1 MKMDRYHH
9 HPGSLSV
16 RLSEGDESAFRE
28 FFHLYSHHIYNV
40 AFIMTKSAGLA
51 EDMVQEVFLK
61 IWLSRASLAGV
72 ENLKAYLYTSARH
85 HILNELRKKS
95 HHLQFTDALLEY
107 FSESADN
114 PEQAL
119 LRKESRG
126 FLHQAIAHL
135 PDRQRLIYRLSKEK
149 GLKQEEIAAR
159 LNISQHTVRNHL
171 AQALVNIRHFLERAT
186 TGTLLLFCLL
196 QASL

>member
-1 MKMDRYHH
+1 MKMDRHH
-9 HPGSLSV
+9 HPESLSV

-40 AFIMTKSAGLA
+40 AFIMTKSTGLA

-61 IWLSRASLAGV
+61 IWLSRASLASV

-85 HILNELRKKS
+85 YILNELRKKS
-95 HHLQFTDALLEY
+95 HTLQFTDTLLEY

-126 FLHQAIAHL
+126 FLQLAIA
-135 PDRQRLIYRLSKEK
+135 RQI
-149 GLKQEEIAAR
+149 G
-159 LNISQHTVRNHL
+159 
-171 AQALVNIRHFLERAT
+171 RAHV
-186 TGTLLLFCLL
+186 
-196 QASL
+196 